1 MFCSFSLFTL
11 FCSLFERERERE
23 RDKKCILVYWVSLIL
38 VLVIVKDTYTA
49 GYTYI
54 CERKRKDG
62 HVWIFAGSVFIS
74 HGGSAK
80 HSIFLVVIVVVFV
93 GVGVYIRTVTDTE
106 FRG

>member
-1 MFCSFSLFTL
+1 MFCSFSLFTF
-11 FCSLFERERERE
+11 FCSLFERERE

-38 VLVIVKDTYTA
+38 VLVIVKDTYTP

-62 HVWIFAGSVFIS
+62 HVWIFTGSVLIS
-74 HGGSAK
+74 HGGSAE
-80 HSIFLVVIVVVFV
+80 HSIFLVVIVVVFF

-106 FRG
+106 FRS